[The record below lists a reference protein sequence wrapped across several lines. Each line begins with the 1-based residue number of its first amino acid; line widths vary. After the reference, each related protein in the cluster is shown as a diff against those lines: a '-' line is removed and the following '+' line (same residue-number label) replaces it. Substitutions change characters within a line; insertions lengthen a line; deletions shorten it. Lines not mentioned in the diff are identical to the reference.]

1 MKIGANINITIN
13 SGAAFIMSF
22 VALIGFAFYI
32 KAPFTEFFFGI
43 GSLYGW
49 HTGRRLWRQLKCGT
63 IEANDGEGAAK

>member
-63 IEANDGEGAAK
+63 LEATADEGTAK